1 MKKIIIVLA
10 LVQSIFLLTNCATAP
25 LMNFRYEFPKDI
37 YTYDKLYNATLL
49 YLNSIGKNIINT
61 EKSVGLIH
69 LMGEDILLTQ
79 TNNVIIFTRS
89 YRDPCPEAAYAYDY
103 DAALKKCN
111 DAMIDSISKQ
121 YFRINGQY

>member
-1 MKKIIIVLA
+1 MKKIITVLV
-10 LVQSIFLLTNCATAP
+10 LLFSVFLLTNCATAP
-25 LMNFRYEFPKDI
+25 VLNYRYEFPKAI

-49 YLNSIGKNIINT
+49 YLNSIGKNITNT

-69 LMGEDILLTQ
+69 LTGEDILLTQ
-79 TNNVIIFTRS
+79 TNDTIIFTRS

-111 DAMIDSISKQ
+111 DDMIDSISKQ
-121 YFRINGQY
+121 YFRLNGQ

>member
-1 MKKIIIVLA
+1 MKRIIAV
-10 LVQSIFLLTNCATAP
+10 SILLFSISLLTNCASTP
-25 LMNFRYEFPKDI
+25 LLNYRNEFPRAI

-49 YLNSIGKNIINT
+49 YLNSIGKNIIST

-69 LMGEDILLTQ
+69 LTGEDILLTQ
-79 TNNVIIFTRS
+79 TNDTIIFTRS

-111 DAMIDSISKQ
+111 DDMIDSISKQ
-121 YFRINGQY
+121 YFRLNGQ